1 MPTRQYA
8 EPAQRVLASAPY
20 GQMPLWGI
28 KLSHPEFSDDHY
40 LINRPFAMDLTHED
54 LSVKTYL
61 PCYFQIVL
69 PKIDGKGQQDLQ
81 LSIQNVDRM
90 IVDEL
95 ELAMNDTSERITV
108 ELRYFLEDAPDAGP
122 QNVPMKLS
130 ISQVNA
136 DNVTVTGVA
145 GRPDTLNRVFP
156 AEIYRTDLWPGL
168 NR

>member
-1 MPTRQYA
+1 
-8 EPAQRVLASAPY
+8 
-20 GQMPLWGI
+20 
-28 KLSHPEFSDDHY
+28 
-40 LINRPFAMDLTHED
+40 
-54 LSVKTYL
+54 
-61 PCYFQIVL
+61 
-69 PKIDGKGQQDLQ
+69 
-81 LSIQNVDRM
+81 M